1 MPFLSSRAM
10 AMWMVLLVTPAL
22 FSLNMLIS
30 RLVAGWLPPVNLT
43 FWRWFLTA
51 LFAGAIAGSQ
61 LAASLPVMRREWR
74 RLLVL
79 GAIGMSVCGLSAYK
93 AGETTATAKKL
104 VGDLGLTPVSSA
116 AVIGNLWLP
125 GAQHAEQMQGI
136 EVMGAGLKNFR
147 EHALGHRPIATP
159 ISVER
164 LLDADIRAAARRG
177 Q

>member
-93 AGETTATAKKL
+93 AGTRVLQNKTGRVYECKPEPYAGWCRVWSASNTAYEPG
-104 VGDLGLTPVSSA
+104 VGA
-116 AVIGNLWLP
+116 AW
-125 GAQHAEQMQGI
+125 A
-136 EVMGAGLKNFR
+136 
-147 EHALGHRPIATP
+147 
-159 ISVER
+159 
-164 LLDADIRAAARRG
+164 DAWILR
-177 Q
+177 